1 MMYITKKHLPRRT
14 ILRGFGAALALPLLD
29 GMVPALSAIAPSP
42 ARGVRRMAI
51 VYTPNGM
58 MMPNWTPKGEGPSFE
73 FSPILEPLAPYRDR
87 TLVISGLAD
96 KYGWPQGDEGTGDH
110 ARAAATF
117 LSGVHVKKTEG
128 ADIQGGVSMDQI
140 AARALAS
147 ETQLASLELALESV
161 EFLGACD
168 SGYSCAYAN
177 TIAWRSATTPLPMEN
192 DPRAVFERL
201 FGGADSTDP
210 AARRARN
217 AKDRSILDSVAE
229 RVRELRSGLGSR
241 DESKIAEY
249 LDAVRDVERRIQ
261 KAEEQSAR
269 ELPTVERPAG
279 VPPTFDEHARLM
291 FDLLLLAF
299 QTDMTR
305 VSTFMLGREVSGRS
319 YPEIG
324 VPDSHHP
331 TSHHQND
338 PEKLAKLAKINLFHI
353 KQFAYFVEKM
363 RTTADGDGS
372 LLDHSMLL
380 YGSAISDSNVHM
392 HDNLPLVLVGGGA
405 GQIKG
410 GRHVRYPKDTPVTNL
425 FLNMLDKLGV
435 PAESI
440 GDSTGRL
447 PYLSDI

>member
-1 MMYITKKHLPRRT
+1 MFITKKHLSRRT
-14 ILRGFGAALALPLLD
+14 VLRGFGASLALPLLD
-29 GMVPALSAIAPSP
+29 GMVPALSALSQTA

-51 VYTPNGM
+51 IYTPNGM
-58 MMPNWTPKGEGPSFE
+58 MMPEWTPKGEGAAFE
-73 FSPILEPLAPYRDR
+73 FSPILSALEPFRQQ
-87 TLVISGLAD
+87 LVVVSGLAD

-117 LSGVHVKKTEG
+117 LTGVHVRKTEG
-128 ADIQGGVSMDQI
+128 SDIQGGISMDQI
-140 AARALAS
+140 AAQALGN

-161 EFLGACD
+161 EFIGACD

-177 TIAWRSATTPLPMEN
+177 TIAWRGPATPLPMEN
-192 DPRAVFERL
+192 EPRAVFERL
-201 FGGADSTDP
+201 FGASDSTD
-210 AARRARN
+210 AAVRLARIR
-217 AKDRSILDSVAE
+217 KERSILDSVTQKVAD
-229 RVRELRSGLGSR
+229 LRRGLGLR
-241 DESKIAEY
+241 DNAKLSEY
-249 LDAVRDVERRIQ
+249 LEAIRDVERRIA

-269 ELPTVERPAG
+269 ELPVVEQPAG
-279 VPPTFDEHARLM
+279 IPPTFEEHAKLM
-291 FDLLLLAF
+291 FDLLMLAF

-305 VSTFMLGREVSGRS
+305 VATFMLGREVSARA

-331 TSHHQND
+331 VSHHQND
-338 PEKLAKLAKINLFHI
+338 PEKLVKLAKINAFQL
-353 KQFAYFVEKM
+353 KQFAYFAEKM
-363 RTTADGDGS
+363 RAAQDGDGS

-410 GRHVRYPKDTPVTNL
+410 GRHVVYPKGTPVTNL

-435 PAESI
+435 PMDKI

-447 PYLSDI
+447 ASLSDV

>member
-1 MMYITKKHLPRRT
+1 MIITKQSLSRRT
-14 ILRGFGAALALPLLD
+14 LLRGFGATLALPLLD
-29 GMVPALSAIAPSP
+29 AMVPALTALTDTA
-42 ARGVRRMAI
+42 ARGIRRMAV

-58 MMPNWTPKGEGPSFE
+58 MMPNWTPRGTGDAFE
-73 FSPILEPLAPYRDR
+73 FSPILQPLTPFRSQ
-87 TLVISGLAD
+87 TVVISGLAD

-117 LSGVHVKKTEG
+117 LTGVHVRKTEG

-140 AARALAS
+140 AAKALGN
-147 ETQLASLELALESV
+147 ETELASLELAIESI

-177 TIAWRSATTPLPMEN
+177 TIAWRGPTTPLPMEN
-192 DPRAVFERL
+192 DPRAVFDRL
-201 FGGADSTDP
+201 FGATDSTD
-210 AARRARN
+210 AASRLARAI
-217 AKDRSILDSVAE
+217 KERSILDSVSD
-229 RVRELRSGLGSR
+229 RVRELQRSLGVKDSA
-241 DESKIAEY
+241 KMAEY

-261 KAEEQSAR
+261 KAEAQSAR
-269 ELPTVERPAG
+269 ELPTVDRPAG
-279 VPPTFDEHARLM
+279 VPPTFEEHARLM

-305 VSTFMLGREVSGRS
+305 VSTFMLGREVSGRA

-331 TSHHQND
+331 VSHHQND
-338 PEKLAKLAKINLFHI
+338 PEKLAKLAKINVFHLQ
-353 KQFAYFVEKM
+353 QFAEFVEKM
-363 RTTADGDGS
+363 RRTPDGDGS

-380 YGSAISDSNVHM
+380 YGSGISDSNVHM

-410 GRHVRYPKDTPVTNL
+410 GRHVTYPKDTPVANL

-435 PAESI
+435 RAEQF

-447 PYLSDI
+447 PYLSDL

>member
-1 MMYITKKHLPRRT
+1 MIITKRSLSRRT
-14 ILRGFGAALALPLLD
+14 LLRGFGATLALPLLD
-29 GMVPALSAIAPSP
+29 AMVPALTALAETS
-42 ARGVRRMAI
+42 ARGIRRMAV

-58 MMPNWTPKGEGPSFE
+58 MMPNWTPRGEGASFE
-73 FSPILEPLAPYRDR
+73 LSPILEPLAPFRNQSI
-87 TLVISGLAD
+87 VISGLAD

-117 LSGVHVKKTEG
+117 LTGVHVRKTEG

-140 AARALAS
+140 AAKALGND
-147 ETQLASLELALESV
+147 TQLASLELAIESV

-177 TIAWRSATTPLPMEN
+177 TIAWRSPTTPLPMEN
-192 DPRAVFERL
+192 DPRAVFDRL
-201 FGGADSTDP
+201 FGATDSTD
-210 AARRARN
+210 AASRRAR
-217 AKDRSILDSVAE
+217 AIKERSILDSVTD
-229 RVRELRSGLGSR
+229 RVRELQRSLGVR
-241 DESKIAEY
+241 DTAKMAEY

-261 KAEEQSAR
+261 KAEAQSAR
-269 ELPTVERPAG
+269 ELPTVDRPAG
-279 VPPTFDEHARLM
+279 VPPTFEEHARLM

-305 VSTFMLGREVSGRS
+305 VSTFMLGREVSGRA

-331 TSHHQND
+331 VSHHQND
-338 PEKLAKLAKINLFHI
+338 PEKLAKLAKINVFHLQ
-353 KQFAYFVEKM
+353 QFVYFLEKM
-363 RTTADGDGS
+363 RRTPDGDGS

-380 YGSAISDSNVHM
+380 YGSGISDSNIHM

-410 GRHVRYPKDTPVTNL
+410 GRHVRYAKDTPVTNL

-435 PAESI
+435 PAEQF

-447 PYLSDI
+447 PYLSDV

>member
-1 MMYITKKHLPRRT
+1 MFVTKKCLSRRT
-14 ILRGFGAALALPLLD
+14 ILRGLGASLALPLLD
-29 GMVPALSAIAPSP
+29 GMVPALTALGQTA
-42 ARGVRRMAI
+42 AKGVRRMAI

-58 MMPNWTPKGEGPSFE
+58 MMPNWTPRGEGAQFE
-73 FSPILEPLAPYRDR
+73 FSPILSALEPFRQQLI
-87 TLVISGLAD
+87 VVSGLAD

-117 LSGVHVKKTEG
+117 LTGVHVRKTEG
-128 ADIQGGVSMDQI
+128 SDIQGGISMDQI
-140 AARALAS
+140 AARALGR

-161 EFLGACD
+161 EFVGACD

-177 TIAWRSATTPLPMEN
+177 TVAWRGPTTPLPMEN

-201 FGGADSTDP
+201 FGASDSTD
-210 AARRARN
+210 AAVRLARIR
-217 AKDRSILDSVAE
+217 KERSILDSVTEKVAD
-229 RVRELRSGLGSR
+229 LRRGLGLR
-241 DESKIAEY
+241 DNAKLSEY
-249 LDAVRDVERRIQ
+249 LEAIRDVERRIL

-269 ELPTVERPAG
+269 ELPVVEQPAG
-279 VPPTFDEHARLM
+279 TPPTFEEHAKLM
-291 FDLLLLAF
+291 FDLLMLAF

-305 VSTFMLGREVSGRS
+305 VATFMLGREVSARA

-331 TSHHQND
+331 VSHHQND
-338 PEKLAKLAKINLFHI
+338 PDKLEKLARINTFHM
-353 KQFAYFVEKM
+353 KQFAYFAEQM
-363 RTTADGDGS
+363 RSAQDGDGS

-380 YGSAISDSNVHM
+380 YGSAISDSNIHM

-410 GRHVRYPKDTPVTNL
+410 GRHIRYPKDTPVTNL
-425 FLNMLDKLGV
+425 FLSMLDKLGV
-435 PAESI
+435 PADRI

-447 PYLSDI
+447 ALLSDV

>member
-1 MMYITKKHLPRRT
+1 MIITKRSLSRRT
-14 ILRGFGAALALPLLD
+14 LLRGFGATLALPLLD
-29 GMVPALSAIAPSP
+29 AMVPALTALAETS
-42 ARGVRRMAI
+42 ARGIRRMAV

-58 MMPNWTPKGEGPSFE
+58 MMPNWTPRGEGASFE
-73 FSPILEPLAPYRDR
+73 LSPILEPLAPFRNQSI
-87 TLVISGLAD
+87 VISGLAD

-117 LSGVHVKKTEG
+117 LTGVHVRKTEG

-140 AARALAS
+140 AAKALGND
-147 ETQLASLELALESV
+147 TQLASLELAIESV

-177 TIAWRSATTPLPMEN
+177 TIAWRSPTTPLPMEN
-192 DPRAVFERL
+192 DPRAVFDRL
-201 FGGADSTDP
+201 FGATDSTD
-210 AARRARN
+210 AASRRAR
-217 AKDRSILDSVAE
+217 AIKERSILDSVTD
-229 RVRELRSGLGSR
+229 RVRELQRSLGVR
-241 DESKIAEY
+241 DTAKMAEY

-261 KAEEQSAR
+261 KAEAQSAR
-269 ELPTVERPAG
+269 ELPTVDRPAG
-279 VPPTFDEHARLM
+279 VPPTFEEHARLM

-305 VSTFMLGREVSGRS
+305 VSTFMLGREVSGRA

-331 TSHHQND
+331 VSHHQND
-338 PEKLAKLAKINLFHI
+338 PEKLAKLAKINVFHLQ
-353 KQFAYFVEKM
+353 QFVYFLEKM
-363 RTTADGDGS
+363 RRTPDGDGS

-380 YGSAISDSNVHM
+380 YGSGISDSNIHM

-410 GRHVRYPKDTPVTNL
+410 GRHVRYAKDTPVTNL

-435 PAESI
+435 RAEQF

-447 PYLSDI
+447 PYLSDV